1 LSTDGVGTATSTRA
15 WTPDAFSVTLQWVAK
30 GAWAILDQ
38 GLFAISNF
46 GINIMMARWL
56 APRDYGAFTL
66 AYAVFLVLA
75 TVHSALVV
83 EPMLV
88 FGAGKHRERFSTYL
102 TVLMKGHWWLTA
114 AAGLV
119 LGAVGSGALLLSTEV
134 GVALLALAASTPF
147 ILLLWLVRR
156 VCYLENRAHLAAS
169 GGLAYMA
176 VLMGGAYALFKLQ
189 WLSSPTAFVLMGV
202 ASVTSALWIKSRLPP
217 ASRGESKAF
226 RREIAAQHWR
236 YGRWAVGTGVL
247 GALVLNLY
255 YFVIP
260 IWHGLEATATLKA
273 LMNLMMPALHAFLAL
288 WVIALPRFVRVRE
301 TPAFGVLIRRLL
313 FLCCGAAILNWVAL
327 GLSHNY
333 IVRFLYRGAYASDSQ
348 LLWIVGLVPL
358 CYAVTTILENALRSL
373 ERSDEVFRAYVF
385 SVGVTCLVGLP
396 LTYRWGVGGAVAGL
410 VIASTCSLSSLT
422 WSLKTRRAI
431 GTTRRQWSPAE

>member
-1 LSTDGVGTATSTRA
+1 LSTDGVGTATSTQA
-15 WTPDAFSVTLQWVAK
+15 WAPDAFSVTLQWVAK

-46 GINIMMARWL
+46 GINIMMARLL

-102 TVLMKGHWWLTA
+102 AVLMKGHWWLTA

-134 GVALLALAASTPF
+134 GVALMALAASTPF

-169 GGLAYMA
+169 GGLTYMA
-176 VLMGGAYALFKLQ
+176 VLIGGAYALFKLQ
-189 WLSSPTAFVLMGV
+189 RLSSPTAFVLMGV
-202 ASVTSALWIKSRLPP
+202 ASVASALWIKSRLPP
-217 ASRGESKAF
+217 TSRGESKTF

-255 YFVIP
+255 YLVIP
-260 IWHGLEATATLKA
+260 IWHGLEGTATLKA
-273 LMNLMMPALHAFLAL
+273 LVNLMMPALHVFLAL
-288 WVIALPRFVRVRE
+288 WVVLLPRFVKVRE
-301 TPAFGVLIRRLL
+301 TAAFGMAIRRLL
-313 FLCCGAAILNWVAL
+313 FLCCGAAICNWLVL
-327 GLSHNY
+327 GFWHHY
-333 IVRFLYRGAYASDSQ
+333 IVSLLYGGAYASDSR

-358 CYAVTTILENALRSL
+358 GYAATSILENALRSV
-373 ERSDEVFRAYVF
+373 EQSREVFRAYVW
-385 SVGVTCLVGLP
+385 SASLTCAIGLP
-396 LTYRWGVGGAVAGL
+396 LTYVWGVAGAVAGL
-410 VIASTCSLSSLT
+410 VIASACSVASMV
-422 WSLKTRRAI
+422 WSLRIRGPVNST
-431 GTTRRQWSPAE
+431 QQ